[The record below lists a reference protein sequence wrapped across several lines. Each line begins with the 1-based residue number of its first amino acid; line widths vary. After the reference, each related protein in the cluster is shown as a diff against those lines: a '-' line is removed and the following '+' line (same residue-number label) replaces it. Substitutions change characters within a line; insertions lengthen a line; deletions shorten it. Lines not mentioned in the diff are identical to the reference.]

1 MTGVKR
7 DRNALVCSALFDN
20 IVGKSLGRTAHRIDI
35 HTIDPC
41 SDDSAK
47 SCGTK
52 LQVHIE
58 TFFDLV
64 FIVRDCAKLFF
75 RLFVKVRIGKP
86 FLVDLHVILHV
97 LTPLMHYFLLAET
110 VISAACN
117 INLLY
122 YILDEK

>member
-20 IVGKSLGRTAHRIDI
+20 IVRKSLSRAADCIDI
-35 HTIDPC
+35 HTVDSG

-58 TFFDLV
+58 TFFDLI
-64 FIVRDCAKLFF
+64 FIVRNCAKLFF
-75 RLFVKVRIGKP
+75 CLLVKVRIGKP

-97 LTPLMHYFLLAET
+97 LTPLMHYFSGAEKIIPT
-110 VISAACN
+110 TCKIGS
-117 INLLY
+117 LY
-122 YILDEK
+122 YISNEK